1 MNKEEI
7 RKKVGNKI
15 RTRREELGLSQE
27 QLATLIGYKTRGAVS
42 KLENGD
48 REISFKKMMEIS
60 KALQVDEKYFWVG
73 QEPTNV
79 KWSKDLGKRLRE
91 LRASILL
98 DKLES
103 EININKAEITRF
115 EEGNLSPSNNDLMK
129 YSNYFKIDINY
140 LLGHTNVKTIYS
152 NSNNLSTNNTNTEID
167 KINKILVNIENR
179 YLKEILEI
187 LEILNKNKNFEKL
200 INIKPLIK

>member
-27 QLATLIGYKTRGAVS
+27 QLATRIGYKTRGAVS

-60 KALQVDEKYFWVG
+60 KALKVDEKYFWVD
-73 QEPTNV
+73 QEPKKIN
-79 KWSKDLGKRLRE
+79 WSKDLGKRLRE
-91 LRASILL
+91 LRGSISLNE
-98 DKLES
+98 LES
-103 EININKAEITRF
+103 KININKAEITRF
-115 EEGNLSPSNNDLMK
+115 EKGDLSPSYNDLIK
-129 YSNYFKIDINY
+129 YAKYFEVDINY
-140 LLGHTNVKTIYS
+140 LLGLNNVKTTCS
-152 NSNNLSTNNTNTEID
+152 NSNNLSNNTNTEID

>member
-27 QLATLIGYKTRGAVS
+27 QLATRIGYKTRGAVS

-60 KALQVDEKYFWVG
+60 KALKVDEKYFWVG
-73 QEPTNV
+73 QEPTKV
-79 KWSKDLGKRLRE
+79 QWSKDLGTRLRE
-91 LRASILL
+91 LRGSISLNE
-98 DKLES
+98 LES
-103 EININKAEITRF
+103 KININKAEITRF
-115 EEGNLSPSNNDLMK
+115 EKGDLSPSYNDLIK
-129 YSNYFKIDINY
+129 YAKYFEVDINY
-140 LLGHTNVKTIYS
+140 LLGLTNVKTTCS
-152 NSNNLSTNNTNTEID
+152 NSNNLSNNTNTEID

>member
-27 QLATLIGYKTRGAVS
+27 QLATRIGYKTRGAVS

-60 KALQVDEKYFWVG
+60 KALKVDEKYFWVG
-73 QEPTNV
+73 QEPTKV
-79 KWSKDLGKRLRE
+79 QWSKDLGTRLRE
-91 LRASILL
+91 LRGSISLNE
-98 DKLES
+98 LES
-103 EININKAEITRF
+103 KININKAEITRF
-115 EEGNLSPSNNDLMK
+115 EEGDLSPSYNDLIK
-129 YSNYFKIDINY
+129 YAKYFEIDINY
-140 LLGHTNVKTIYS
+140 LLGLTNVKTICS
-152 NSNNLSTNNTNTEID
+152 NSNNLSNNTNTEID

>member
-1 MNKEEI
+1 MKEDVNKVVGQRI
-7 RKKVGNKI
+7 KQRRK
-15 RTRREELGLSQE
+15 ELGLSQDE
-27 QLATLIGYKTRGAVS
+27 LAKKIGYKTKGAIS
-42 KLENGD
+42 YFENGLRSPD
-48 REISFKKMMEIS
+48 FEVVQKIAE
-60 KALQVDEKYFWVG
+60 ALNTDLKYFWVG
-73 QEPTNV
+73 QEPTKV

-91 LRASILL
+91 LRGSILL

-115 EEGNLSPSNNDLMK
+115 EEGNLSPSYNDLIK
-129 YSNYFKIDINY
+129 YAKYFEIDINY
-140 LLGHTNVKTIYS
+140 LLGLTNVKTIYS
-152 NSNNLSTNNTNTEID
+152 NSNNLSNNTNTEID

>member
-60 KALQVDEKYFWVG
+60 KALQVDEKYFWVE
-73 QEPTNV
+73 QEPKKFNT
-79 KWSKDLGKRLRE
+79 KTEHWS
-91 LRASILL
+91 
-98 DKLES
+98 
-103 EININKAEITRF
+103 
-115 EEGNLSPSNNDLMK
+115 NL
-129 YSNYFKIDINY
+129 Y
-140 LLGHTNVKTIYS
+140 
-152 NSNNLSTNNTNTEID
+152 NNLSDELKAQADYMLNMTEAMFFNQEI
-167 KINKILVNIENR
+167 
-179 YLKEILEI
+179 KEEDMEEVKRSIMEAFYKARGL
-187 LEILNKNKNFEKL
+187 
-200 INIKPLIK
+200 

>member
-60 KALQVDEKYFWVG
+60 KALQVDEKYFWVE
-73 QEPTNV
+73 QEPKKLNPKTEH
-79 KWSKDLGKRLRE
+79 WS
-91 LRASILL
+91 
-98 DKLES
+98 
-103 EININKAEITRF
+103 
-115 EEGNLSPSNNDLMK
+115 NL
-129 YSNYFKIDINY
+129 Y
-140 LLGHTNVKTIYS
+140 
-152 NSNNLSTNNTNTEID
+152 NNLSDELKAQADYMLNMTEAMFFNQEI
-167 KINKILVNIENR
+167 
-179 YLKEILEI
+179 KEEDMEEVKRSIMEAFYKARGL
-187 LEILNKNKNFEKL
+187 
-200 INIKPLIK
+200 